1 MSRTPTTRMGLLEVR
16 GRAEIASKGARL
28 LRAKREVLAGELWRL
43 MREVLAGRARL
54 DEVLREAVKALGMSR
69 ALDGEE
75 ALASLALA
83 AGREVP
89 LQVSVRRVWGVPT
102 PSVSAPPLVRAA
114 DERGSAPTSWGLAGA
129 EAARR
134 HEEALEVLLRIA
146 SRELHLARLGEEI
159 QATSRR
165 INALEQLVLPALAAE
180 AGRVEAALD
189 ERDRED
195 VVRLKRFR
203 ARGARHRGVAAGSS
217 AR

>member
-1 MSRTPTTRMGLLEVR
+1 VTRTPTTRMGLLEVR
-16 GRAEIASKGARL
+16 GREGIASKGARL
-28 LRAKREVLAGELWRL
+28 LRAKREVLAGELWKL

-54 DEVLREAVKALGMSR
+54 DEVLREAVKALGLAR
-69 ALDGEE
+69 ALDGDEM
-75 ALASLALA
+75 LASVALP

-89 LQVSVRRVWGVPT
+89 LQVTLRRVWGVPT

-114 DERGSAPTSWGLAGA
+114 DERGSSPTSWGLAGT

-180 AGRVEAALD
+180 AARVEAALE

-203 ARGARHRGVAAGSS
+203 ARRACAGDGA
-217 AR
+217 

>member
-1 MSRTPTTRMGLLEVR
+1 MTRTPTTRMGLLEVR
-16 GRAEIASKGARL
+16 GRADVASKGARL
-28 LRAKREVLAGELWRL
+28 LRAKREVLAGELWKL

-54 DEVLREAVKALGMSR
+54 DEVLRGAVKALGLAR

-75 ALASLALA
+75 ALASVALT

-89 LQVSVRRVWGVPT
+89 LHVRVRRVWGVPT
-102 PSVSAPPLVRAA
+102 PSVAAPALIRAA
-114 DERGSAPTSWGLAGA
+114 DERGSSPTSWGLAGV

-165 INALEQLVLPALAAE
+165 INALEQLVLPALTAE
-180 AGRVEAALD
+180 SGRIEAALE

-203 ARGARHRGVAAGSS
+203 ARRPRREAS
-217 AR
+217 ARRP

>member
-1 MSRTPTTRMGLLEVR
+1 MGLLEVR
-16 GRAEIASKGARL
+16 GREGIASKGARL
-28 LRAKREVLAGELWRL
+28 LRAKREVLAGELWKL

-54 DEVLREAVKALGMSR
+54 DEVLREAVKALGLAR
-69 ALDGEE
+69 ALDGDEM
-75 ALASLALA
+75 LASVALP

-89 LQVSVRRVWGVPT
+89 LQVTLRRVWGVPT

-114 DERGSAPTSWGLAGA
+114 DERGSSPTSWGLAGT

-180 AGRVEAALD
+180 AGRVEAALE

-203 ARGARHRGVAAGSS
+203 ARRARAGGGA
-217 AR
+217 